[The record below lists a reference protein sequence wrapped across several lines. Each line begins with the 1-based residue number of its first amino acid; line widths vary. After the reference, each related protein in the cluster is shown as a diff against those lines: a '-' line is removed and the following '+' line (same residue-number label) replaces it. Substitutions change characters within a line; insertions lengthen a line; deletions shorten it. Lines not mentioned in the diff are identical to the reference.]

1 MLERDFDKLGN
12 LQSALRTLRQYNQ
25 YVLFPVDESVFENPA
40 LEEYF
45 NSPLDAPIEREVEK
59 IICVAGIKAVYDNP
73 NIPAQNKQQSARKT
87 ACDLRQA
94 MRIAK
99 IEYHAAEKD
108 LSHKEYNRRKRAIP
122 IVDRRMK
129 VQMAKTIVKNASI
142 STMATVVAGPIGG
155 AATLASRFVWRL
167 LPRSIKES
175 VQKEAETIKEKAFTV
190 IENTYECIK
199 TTSAGKKIEEV
210 KQKARPII
218 DNLKRIGKKC
228 IDKLKTYCWPF

>member
-1 MLERDFDKLGN
+1 MVERDFDKLGN
-12 LQSALRTLRQYNQ
+12 IQSALRTLRQYNQ

-45 NSPLDAPIEREVEK
+45 NSPLDAPIERNIEK
-59 IICVAGIKAVYDNP
+59 IVCVAGIKAVYDNP
-73 NIPAQNKQQSARKT
+73 NIPAQNKQQSARNT
-87 ACDLRQA
+87 ARDLRQA

-108 LSHKEYNRRKRAIP
+108 LTHKEYNRRKRAIP

-142 STMATVVAGPIGG
+142 STIATVVAGPIGG
-155 AATLASRFVWRL
+155 AATLASRLVWRL
-167 LPRSIKES
+167 LPRSIKEP
-175 VQKEAETIKEKAFTV
+175 VQKEAEKIKEKAFTV

-199 TTSAGKKIEEV
+199 TTSVGKKIEEV
-210 KQKARPII
+210 KQKAKPII

-228 IDKLKTYCWPF
+228 IDKLKSYWPF